1 MKVGDLVTNSEI
13 TMTIALAIIIAAGFL
28 ILFYFITKEKQQAAL
43 FKGQLER
50 AENEINFLR
59 LDKKSLEEKNA
70 EKISSLQEKLLDF
83 EKQNELLKQASAQF
97 ERQKAEWQK
106 DKETILFQLAED
118 LMKKNHEQQN
128 KFSLQ
133 QQENVKKITEN
144 LFKNFETVT
153 AKLTALDDE
162 MKKSTQD
169 IAQTRNA
176 LLSPGGAGRTAEITL
191 ENILKSSNLM
201 ERESLNSVGDYVLQ
215 SHFGSASGSEA
226 KRPDAIIF
234 LPNNQIVVVDSKSS
248 PYFLE
253 LEEAKNEEDKKEI
266 LSKIKISFRKH
277 LEDLK
282 RKDYAAPLFD
292 ELRSSNISDY
302 KIFSVMFL
310 QTEQMLEVI
319 KKADKEFEQRAFEAG
334 IIVATPV
341 VLIHLLS
348 SVKFIIDRIKQEKNI
363 EALKIEVQKLLDSL
377 VGVVKE
383 SGELGRLMNKALG
396 NYNKLAKNL
405 NKTISLSK
413 NISALGIDGKKSG
426 EVKMLEEFAAEDES
440 A

>member
-1 MKVGDLVTNSEI
+1 
-13 TMTIALAIIIAAGFL
+13 MTIALAIIIAAGFPIL
-28 ILFYFITKEKQQAAL
+28 IYFSMSEKQRTAL
-43 FKGQLER
+43 FRGQFER

-59 LDKKSLEEKNA
+59 LEKKSVEEKSS
-70 EKISSLQEKLLDF
+70 EKINFLQEKLLQF
-83 EKQNELLKQASAQF
+83 EKQNALLKQSGEQF
-97 ERQKAEWQK
+97 ERQKIDWQK
-106 DKETILFQLAED
+106 DKETILFQLSED

-162 MKKSTQD
+162 VKKSSSD
-169 IAQTRNA
+169 ILHTKNA
-176 LLSPGGAGRTAEITL
+176 LLSPSGAGRTAEITL
-191 ENILKSSNLM
+191 ENILKNSNLL
-201 ERESLNSVGDYVLQ
+201 EKESLNSVGDYVLQ
-215 SHFGSASGSEA
+215 SHFGSDASSEA

-234 LPNNQIVVVDSKSS
+234 LPNNQIVIVDSKSS
-248 PYFLE
+248 PFFLE
-253 LEEAKNEEDKKEI
+253 LEIAKSFDEKKEI
-266 LSKIKISFRKH
+266 LGKIKNSFRKH
-277 LEDLK
+277 VDDLK
-282 RKDYAAPLFD
+282 RKDYAAMLFE
-292 ELRSSNISDY
+292 ELRSANISDY

-319 KKADKEFEQRAFEAG
+319 KKSDKEFEQRAFDAG
-334 IIVATPV
+334 IIVATPI

-348 SVKFIIDRIKQEKNI
+348 SIKFIIDRVKQEKNI

-383 SGELGRLMNKALG
+383 SGELGRLMNKAMS

-405 NKTISLSK
+405 NKSISITR
-413 NISALGIDGKKSG
+413 NISELGIDGKKS
-426 EVKMLEEFAAEDES
+426 EAVKLLEEFEVEE
-440 A
+440 